1 MKLSKKTK
9 DVLER
14 ALKTFIQAFLGSI
27 TINSFMLVQDFDGFK
42 AVLCSTLV
50 AGVSAGVSAVWN
62 MLINNYNEEV

>member
-9 DVLER
+9 DIIER

-42 AVLCSTLV
+42 AVLCSTLI
-50 AGVSAGVSAVWN
+50 AGVSAGASAVWN
-62 MLINNYNEEV
+62 MIINYNEEV

>member
-1 MKLSKKTK
+1 MKLNKKTK
-9 DVLER
+9 DIIER

-50 AGVSAGVSAVWN
+50 AGASAGVSAVWN

>member
-27 TINSFMLVQDFDGFK
+27 TINSFMLVKDIDGFK
-42 AVLCSTLV
+42 EVLCSTLI
-50 AGVSAGVSAVWN
+50 AGVSAGASAVWN
-62 MLINNYNEEV
+62 MLINYNEEV

>member
-27 TINSFMLVQDFDGFK
+27 TINSFMLVKDIDGFK
-42 AVLCSTLV
+42 AVLCSTLI
-50 AGVSAGVSAVWN
+50 AGVSAGASAGWN
-62 MLINNYNEEV
+62 MLINNYNEEG

>member
-27 TINSFMLVQDFDGFK
+27 TINSFMLVQDIDGFK
-42 AVLCSTLV
+42 AVLCSTLI
-50 AGVSAGVSAVWN
+50 AGVSAGTSAVWN
-62 MLINNYNEEV
+62 MIINYNEEV